1 MLKEMRSFKKILM
14 LSGVKRAVALGQDPT
29 QESCNLWKVKPERFS
44 RLNNSGK
51 LMQRSFKEGGRF
63 QAEELGPFAHVVLNL
78 VSRRIHERGYG
89 LLLHG

>member
-1 MLKEMRSFKKILM
+1 MLKEMRSFKKSPM
-14 LSGVKRAVALGQDPT
+14 LSGIKRAVALGQDPT

-44 RLNNSGK
+44 RLNTSGK

-63 QAEELGPFAHVVLNL
+63 QAEELGPFAHVVLSL

-89 LLLHG
+89 LLLHS